1 MKKRTYFAALLP
13 FLILAGMFE
22 ILPVF
27 TIIVKSFMP
36 ESGDP
41 GFTLQNY
48 INIFSKPLYLTAIKN
63 SLIISVVSAVIGL
76 AVAFVGGRA
85 ACEKGGR
92 PKRIFMS
99 VLFPAFPWHFPSLFC
114 WAMPGLSQSWDG
126 TWELTPLL
134 IFHSTQSGA

>member
-27 TIIVKSFMP
+27 TIIV
-36 ESGDP
+36 
-41 GFTLQNY
+41 
-48 INIFSKPLYLTAIKN
+48 
-63 SLIISVVSAVIGL
+63 IGL

-99 VLFPAFPWHFPSLFC
+99 VLNMVSNFSGVPLAFSFIILLGNAGVITILGRNLGIDAIADFPSILC
-114 WAMPGLSQSWDG
+114 GM
-126 TWELTPLL
+126 
-134 IFHSTQSGA
+134 SGRRRSA

>member
-36 ESGDP
+36 ESGET
-41 GFTLQNY
+41 GFTIQNY

-63 SLIISVVSAVIGL
+63 SLLISVISAVIGCWL
-76 AVAFVGGRA
+76 PLSEAGPHARREA
-85 ACEKGGR
+85 AQ
-92 PKRIFMS
+92 S
-99 VLFPAFPWHFPSLFC
+99 VFL
-114 WAMPGLSQSWDG
+114 
-126 TWELTPLL
+126 
-134 IFHSTQSGA
+134 

>member
-85 ACEKGGR
+85 ACEKGAG
-92 PKRIFMS
+92 
-99 VLFPAFPWHFPSLFC
+99 
-114 WAMPGLSQSWDG
+114 
-126 TWELTPLL
+126 
-134 IFHSTQSGA
+134 QSGFL

>member
-48 INIFSKPLYLTAIKN
+48 INIFSKPLYPI
-63 SLIISVVSAVIGL
+63 
-76 AVAFVGGRA
+76 
-85 ACEKGGR
+85 
-92 PKRIFMS
+92 
-99 VLFPAFPWHFPSLFC
+99 FPAFPWHFPSLFC

>member
-41 GFTLQNY
+41 GFIIAKLHKY
-48 INIFSKPLYLTAIKN
+48 I
-63 SLIISVVSAVIGL
+63 
-76 AVAFVGGRA
+76 
-85 ACEKGGR
+85 
-92 PKRIFMS
+92 
-99 VLFPAFPWHFPSLFC
+99 
-114 WAMPGLSQSWDG
+114 Q
-126 TWELTPLL
+126 
-134 IFHSTQSGA
+134 